1 MRLLKTVQILILK
14 FVLTTTVIRS
24 YLAPVH
30 SYFSGQQYGCVVYR
44 DVCWE
49 NACFCFVIFSETDF
63 VKYEPLWYIFSKAI
77 SNKFNIEWQRIV
89 KITLFCEIAFGK
101 YIVVERQ
108 KQAHLVSKATP
119 GNFVSHLPNDL
130 PFNCLQIL

>member
-14 FVLTTTVIRS
+14 FVLTTTIIRS

-49 NACFCFVIFSETDF
+49 KACFCFVIFSETDF

-77 SNKFNIEWQRIV
+77 SNKFNIEWQKDCKNYFILRNCFR
-89 KITLFCEIAFGK
+89 KIYRSRNKEAG
-101 YIVVERQ
+101 
-108 KQAHLVSKATP
+108 TP
-119 GNFVSHLPNDL
+119 HFQSHAWDL
-130 PFNCLQIL
+130 CFTPAE